1 MYIIYKERGKD
12 KYLGPF
18 EWITMTGGD
27 NVLGVM
33 QKIRYRVQPTQG
45 EDIVIEV
52 PAHHFIVKEKKWQL
66 Q

>member
-12 KYLGPF
+12 KYLWPF